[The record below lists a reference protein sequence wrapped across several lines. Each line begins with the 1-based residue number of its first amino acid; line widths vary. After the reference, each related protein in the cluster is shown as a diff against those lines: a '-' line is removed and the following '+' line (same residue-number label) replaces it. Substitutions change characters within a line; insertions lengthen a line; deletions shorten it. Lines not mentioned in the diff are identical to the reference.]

1 MIVLLAEV
9 VKGVH
14 GRVGNVIKGAK
25 TLGGVA
31 SHMTW

>member
-14 GRVGNVIKGAK
+14 GLVGNVIKGLK

-31 SHMTW
+31 SHMAW